1 VTDVAIMTKDFDD
14 DATKTTGHGR
24 PVAVPEALITILRW
38 VRPLNGSVTAITDA
52 PAVVG
57 RDPACATRIDAG
69 EVSRRHAEVQLVAG
83 TARVRDLESKNGVF
97 VNGKR
102 QGDAVLHPGDVVRL
116 GDAVAVVE
124 TVNPDE
130 LEGAKLLG
138 PALFGGAA
146 LKRVVKRAR
155 QAAKSTLNIVLQG
168 ETGTGKE
175 RFARAVHEWSG
186 RIGSFV
192 AVNAAGYQE
201 STAAAELF
209 GYRKGAFTG
218 AARASI
224 GHVRAAHG
232 GTLFLDEILEL
243 PFELQAKLLRAIEQK
258 EVLPLGETE
267 AQPVDLR
274 FITAS
279 QGTLA
284 EAVARGRFR
293 ADLKA
298 RLEGLVLDLP
308 PLRERK
314 PDIVPLFLRFLSE
327 NGSGRTFTLTADLA
341 EALCLYDWPLNVREL
356 ETLARRLVTLHP
368 EVTDLELRH
377 ADEWLGEGPLCTTD
391 AVTAA
396 GKGARRATSA
406 YDAEEL
412 SALRAALE
420 RHGGNLTKATAELGI
435 TRPKAYRMLRS
446 RGSDE

>member
-1 VTDVAIMTKDFDD
+1 MTKDFHD
-14 DATKTTGHGR
+14 DATKTTGHARSG
-24 PVAVPEALITILRW
+24 AAPEALITILRW
-38 VRPLNGSVTAITDA
+38 VRPLHGAVTAVTDA

-57 RDPACATRIDAG
+57 RDPTCATRLDTA
-69 EVSRRHAEVQLVAG
+69 EASRRHAEFRLVAG
-83 TARVRDLESKNGVF
+83 SARVRDLESKNGVF

-102 QGDAVLHPGDVVRL
+102 EVDAALHPGDVVRL

-124 TVNPDE
+124 NVSPDE
-130 LEGAKLLG
+130 LEGARLLG
-138 PALFGGAA
+138 PGLFGGAA
-146 LKRVVKRAR
+146 LKRVVRRAR
-155 QAAKSTLNIVLQG
+155 QASGSTLNIVLQG

-186 RIGSFV
+186 RTGAFV
-192 AVNAAGYQE
+192 AVNAAGYAE
-201 STAAAELF
+201 STASAELF

-218 AARASI
+218 AERASI
-224 GHVRAAHG
+224 GHIRAAHG

-274 FITAS
+274 FIAAC

-298 RLEGLVLDLP
+298 RLEGLVIELP
-308 PLRERK
+308 PLRARK
-314 PDIVPLFLRFLSE
+314 SDVVPLFLRFLSE
-327 NGSGRTFTLTADLA
+327 NGGGRTFTPSA
-341 EALCLYDWPLNVREL
+341 ELVEAMCLYDWPLNVREL

-368 EVTDLELRH
+368 DVTALELRH
-377 ADEWLGEGPLCTTD
+377 VEEWLVD
-391 AVTAA
+391 APTEVVTEAA
-396 GKGARRATSA
+396 KGARRMASA
-406 YDAEEL
+406 YPAEEL
-412 SALRAALE
+412 AALRAALD
-420 RHGGNLTKATAELGI
+420 RHGGNLTKAAAELGI

-446 RGSDE
+446 DAADE